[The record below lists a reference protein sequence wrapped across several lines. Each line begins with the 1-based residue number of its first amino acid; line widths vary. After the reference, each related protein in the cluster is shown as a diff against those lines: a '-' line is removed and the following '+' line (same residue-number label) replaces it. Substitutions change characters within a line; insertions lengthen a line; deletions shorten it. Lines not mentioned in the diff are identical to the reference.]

1 MSSFPDMKIFRTKL
15 TMCVAAAT
23 PILDTHSLFDSNYRE
38 PNISAIDE
46 FSVRVRALN
55 ILAPRPVGFDPSQGQ
70 LVLLGVIAAVESY
83 LRTLFRR
90 LIYSDPGCK
99 DAVQKRDVT
108 YGAAIH
114 LAPELLPEALLERIS
129 FISRENIE
137 KAIKELLGL
146 QGVLPSDVVTATES
160 YVRICQLRHCAVHR
174 FGKLGASNA
183 ISLGLSTHGALM
195 EKPLRLDY
203 TSLQS
208 AIAICAGF
216 VKSINNF
223 LFNAVLSR
231 VPEAEWSGAYQ
242 IDRPKFI
249 AYYALFADKQSSVK
263 SPSPKKVYV
272 LFLKQRVSF
281 RANKPF

>member
-1 MSSFPDMKIFRTKL
+1 MKTFRSKL
-15 TMCVAAAT
+15 AMCVAGVN
-23 PILDTHSLFDSNYRE
+23 PSLDTHSLFDSSYRE
-38 PNISAIDE
+38 PKISAIDE

-55 ILAPRPVGFDPSQGQ
+55 VLAPRPDQFDASQGQ

-90 LIYSDPGCK
+90 LIYFDPGCQ

-114 LAPELLPEALLERIS
+114 LEPELLPEALLERIS
-129 FISRENIE
+129 FISKENIE
-137 KAIKELLGL
+137 KAIKELLGIP
-146 QGVLPSDVVTATES
+146 GGLPPDVVTVTED

-183 ISLGLSTHGALM
+183 ISLGLSLHGALM

-203 TSLQS
+203 SALQS
-208 AIAICAGF
+208 AIAICSGF
-216 VKSINNF
+216 VKSLNNF
-223 LFNAVLSR
+223 LFNAILSR
-231 VPEAEWSGAYQ
+231 VPDGTWSGNYQ
-242 IDRPKFI
+242 DDRPKFI
-249 AYYALFADKQSSVK
+249 AYYSLFADKKSATK
-263 SPSPKKVYV
+263 SPPPKSVYS
-272 LFLKQRVSF
+272 LFLKQRASF

>member
-1 MSSFPDMKIFRTKL
+1 MKIFRTKL
-15 TMCVAAAT
+15 TICVAAAS
-23 PILDTHSLFDSNYRE
+23 PALDTHSLFDSSYRE
-38 PNISAIDE
+38 PKISAIDE

-55 ILAPRPVGFDPSQGQ
+55 ILAPRPDKFDPFQGQ

-90 LIYSDPGCK
+90 LIYFDPGCQ

-114 LAPELLPEALLERIS
+114 LEPELLPEALLERIS
-129 FISRENIE
+129 FISKENIE
-137 KAIKELLGL
+137 KAMKELLGL
-146 QGVLPSDVVTATES
+146 QGALPPDVVTATES

-183 ISLGLSTHGALM
+183 ISLGLSMHGALM

-203 TSLQS
+203 TALQS

-216 VKSINNF
+216 VKSLNNF

-231 VPEAEWSGAYQ
+231 VPEGEWSGTYQ
-242 IDRPKFI
+242 VDRSNFV
-249 AYYALFADKQSSVK
+249 AYYMLFADKQSAIK
-263 SPSPKKVYV
+263 SPPPKSVYL
-272 LFLKQRVSF
+272 LFLKQRASF
-281 RANKPF
+281 RANRPF